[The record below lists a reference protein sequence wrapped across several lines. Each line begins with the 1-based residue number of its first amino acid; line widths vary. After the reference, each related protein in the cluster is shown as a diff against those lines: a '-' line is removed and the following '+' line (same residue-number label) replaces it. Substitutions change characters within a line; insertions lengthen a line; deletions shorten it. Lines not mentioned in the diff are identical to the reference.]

1 MKYLLGMADARE
13 DWLELARDAAQGFEP
28 PEVAT
33 IRVLGQAA
41 GEIPKG
47 QELETFKGT
56 IEVLKES
63 VPNDL

>member
-1 MKYLLGMADARE
+1 MKYLLGKADARE

-33 IRVLGQAA
+33 IQAVGQAA
-41 GEIPKG
+41 GEIQQGK
-47 QELETFKGT
+47 ELETFRGT

-63 VPNDL
+63 VPYDL